1 MPERWIE
8 VRLLAP
14 EPWCELIA
22 EELATWTGGAAA
34 FGRPS
39 LGWPEAPPGQ
49 DWLRAFYPLER
60 DSPAARRELEG
71 RLSAL
76 VERVDQPDLGP
87 LEALFR
93 ELPPE
98 DWANSW
104 RKVWRP
110 FRLGHLVLA
119 DRAWSGRLRP
129 DDLRLVFEPSGSF
142 GTGRHAT
149 TRACLTFLQEQPLAG
164 QRVLDAGSGSG
175 LLAVAA
181 ACLGAAQVHGFDV
194 DERAAPNGRELA
206 EWNGVLDRCRFE
218 QAGFEA
224 LDGVSERYGI
234 VLANI
239 YSDVIQRHAEDL
251 LRVLVPGGRF
261 AFSGCP
267 SQHRLPT
274 EQAIAS
280 AGLRL
285 DEIRVRGRWHTFL
298 GHRPQQPSQ
307 A

>member
-14 EPWCELIA
+14 EPWCELVA
-22 EELATWTGGAAA
+22 EELATWTGGSAA

-39 LGWPEAPPGQ
+39 LGWPEAPAGQ
-49 DWLRAFYPLER
+49 DWIRAFYPLER
-60 DSPAARRELEG
+60 DSPAARQELCN
-71 RLSAL
+71 RLTA
-76 VERVDQPDLGP
+76 
-87 LEALFR
+87 LEAVVGDSELSGLAPTFR
-93 ELPPE
+93 ELPAE

-110 FRLGHLVLA
+110 FRLGRLVLT
-119 DRAWSGRLRP
+119 DRSWSGQLRP
-129 DDLRLVFEPSGSF
+129 GDLRLWFEPSGSF

-149 TRACLTFLQEQPLAG
+149 TRACLSFLQATPLAG
-164 QRVLDAGSGSG
+164 KRVLDAGSGSG
-175 LLAVAA
+175 LLSVAA
-181 ACLGAAQVHGFDV
+181 AVLGAARVSGFDV

-206 EWNGVLDRCRFE
+206 EWNGVSARCDF
-218 QAGFEA
+218 QHAGFEA
-224 LDGVSERYGI
+224 IARQERCYDV

-239 YSDVIQRHAEDL
+239 YSDIIQRHAEDL
-251 LRVLVPGGRF
+251 RRVLVPGGRF

-280 AGLRL
+280 SGLL
-285 DEIRVRGRWHTFL
+285 LEELRVRGRWHTFI
-298 GHRPQQPSQ
+298 GRRASS
-307 A
+307 